1 MYYIESKRLILK
13 YPMKKQSGLIEENFN
28 DLLNRFSLNR
38 EEAGKKYEEIR
49 NGLIRFFYFKGCADA
64 EDLADE
70 AINRVALKLSV
81 LDLSGNVKPINVF
94 YGFASKIYLE
104 YVSRTKKQEV
114 EFDADLHSPNK
125 TTEPENKNQKCLERC
140 LAELSVEDGDLIVE
154 YYCLEKAEKIEHRR
168 KLAEKLQMNI
178 GAIHIKI
185 HRLRKILRECIEKC
199 AAEN

>member
-1 MYYIESKRLILK
+1 
-13 YPMKKQSGLIEENFN
+13 MKKQVGLIEGNFN
-28 DLLNRFSLNR
+28 DLLDWFSLNR

-49 NGLIRFFYFKGCADA
+49 NGLIRFFYFKGCSDA

-70 AINRVALKLSV
+70 AINRVALKLPT
-81 LDLSGNVKPINVF
+81 LDLAGNVKPINVF

-104 YVSRTKKQEV
+104 YVSRIKNQEV
-114 EFDADLHSPNK
+114 EFDGDFHSPNK
-125 TTEPENKNQKCLERC
+125 TLEPENKYQKCLEKC
-140 LAELSVEDGDLIVE
+140 LTELSDEDGDLIVE

-178 GAIHIKI
+178 GTIHIKI
-185 HRLRKILRECIEKC
+185 HRLRKILRQCIEKC